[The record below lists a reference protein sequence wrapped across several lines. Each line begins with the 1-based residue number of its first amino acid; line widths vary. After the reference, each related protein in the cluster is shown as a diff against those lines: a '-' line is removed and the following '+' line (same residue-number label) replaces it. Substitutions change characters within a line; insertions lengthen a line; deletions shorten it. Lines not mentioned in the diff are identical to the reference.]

1 MWKSIT
7 GNNKRILSEAPIQ
20 GEDFQLTNDDLGEGE
35 EQQGFQSNDIPDQ
48 TNPIGQGQES
58 DPTMGEP
65 GMEGEENPAMG
76 EDPNMNPEGDMGG
89 GFTEPEIPEETEED
103 RLKKLI
109 LLKQY
114 KALYE
119 RLSDVKFT
127 LTYIKRMQEYKDD
140 ENIEYIEDQLE
151 DIDEKIN
158 DTLAHHFLSS
168 PYRDLLRL
176 FYYLKYQT
184 VSLTDMLA
192 KVTGAS
198 LDVSKNP
205 NNKDK
210 KKK

>member
-1 MWKSIT
+1 MWKSVT
-7 GNNKRILSEAPIQ
+7 RRKKSILSEAPFH
-20 GEDFQLTNDDLGEGE
+20 GEDFQLTAEDLGEENQDEG
-35 EQQGFQSNDIPDQ
+35 QMNTGLQGDVADDQLDDQMGANPNDGTDPLLDDQ
-48 TNPIGQGQES
+48 GMDQGSMDQ
-58 DPTMGEP
+58 
-65 GMEGEENPAMG
+65 
-76 EDPNMNPEGDMGG
+76 MNG
-89 GFTEPEIPEETEED
+89 GFTEPEIPEESEED

-127 LTYIKRMQEYKDD
+127 LSYIKRMQEYKGD
-140 ENIEYIEDQLE
+140 ENIEYVEDQLE

-184 VSLTDMLA
+184 VALTDMLA

>member
-1 MWKSIT
+1 MKKIF
-7 GNNKRILSEAPIQ
+7 KRILALTLSTIMVSGSISAMASTY
-20 GEDFQLTNDDLGEGE
+20 TNDFFDSKTDAYG
-35 EQQGFQSNDIPDQ
+35 
-48 TNPIGQGQES
+48 T
-58 DPTMGEP
+58 
-65 GMEGEENPAMG
+65 
-76 EDPNMNPEGDMGG
+76 
-89 GFTEPEIPEETEED
+89 
-103 RLKKLI
+103 
-109 LLKQY
+109 
-114 KALYE
+114 
-119 RLSDVKFT
+119 
-127 LTYIKRMQEYKDD
+127 
-140 ENIEYIEDQLE
+140 NIEYIEDQLE